1 MRIEVTCKKYFSWAG
16 THILQA
22 ELELLFVR
30 EEILR
35 ELHRQVVVSEEAVE
49 KSQHLRRT
57 ERTHQ
62 TSVFLLRKDRQDTEF
77 RNLHTQI

>member
-1 MRIEVTCKKYFSWAG
+1 MRTEVTCEKYFSWAG
-16 THILQA
+16 THVLQA
-22 ELELLFVR
+22 ELELLFVG

-57 ERTHQ
+57 EG
-62 TSVFLLRKDRQDTEF
+62 
-77 RNLHTQI
+77 TQIKLLYFCSGKTDRTQSSGIYIHK